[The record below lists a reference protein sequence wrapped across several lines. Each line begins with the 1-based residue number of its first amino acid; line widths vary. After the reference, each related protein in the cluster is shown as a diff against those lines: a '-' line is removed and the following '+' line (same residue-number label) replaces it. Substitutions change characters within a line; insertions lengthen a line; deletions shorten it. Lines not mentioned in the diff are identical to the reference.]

1 MPTVLVSN
9 INSKEKSKPKQ
20 NALYKRRHTDD
31 NINIFKSN
39 LSKTNWQNILV
50 NGNANDDYDAVVKKF
65 NDLYDECIP
74 LKKCTSKHK
83 RDPRSPWITKGIL
96 KSINTKNK
104 LYKQYLQSPNDI
116 RRQKFVTFRN
126 KLHTIIRKSKRSFFF
141 FLANFNTQ
149 RVT

>member
-20 NALYKRRHTDD
+20 NALNKRRHTDD

-39 LSKTNWQNILV
+39 LSKTNWQNVLV
-50 NGNANDDYDAVVKKF
+50 NGNANDYYDAFVKKF
-65 NDLYDECIP
+65 SDLYDECIP

-104 LYKQYLQSPNDI
+104 LYK
-116 RRQKFVTFRN
+116 
-126 KLHTIIRKSKRSFFF
+126 
-141 FLANFNTQ
+141 
-149 RVT
+149 